1 MLIAP
6 GACPALN
13 SSVVLHNHNKQ
24 VWKAVSFGFFQIT
37 IPKHYYINRLL
48 YLTSKYLWPARR
60 SSWATRTGTEVG
72 TPTTSSKFPFKPHIV
87 LQYEIKTST
96 TLLTQKK
103 KSHVLLNYDQHFLCL
118 HLPQVRILWLN
129 NNTSMSLV
137 KFGRF

>member
-24 VWKAVSFGFFQIT
+24 VWKVVIFGFFQNI
-37 IPKHYYINRLL
+37 ISKYINRLL

-87 LQYEIKTST
+87 LQYKKTINNVTYSNKKQFYWT
-96 TLLTQKK
+96 MINTLFTLTGSSKTLVEQ
-103 KSHVLLNYDQHFLCL
+103 QHFCV
-118 HLPQVRILWLN
+118 PY
-129 NNTSMSLV
+129 
-137 KFGRF
+137 